1 MKAETEMA
9 EIPKIVR
16 QRLHQPGSASPTHP
30 DANVLTAFA
39 ERSLTGLERTAV
51 FDHLSYCAECRE
63 ILALALP
70 ASESLQP
77 ALQFSPGPKRT
88 WSILRWGL
96 SSAGV
101 LALLVFGFIEYGHR
115 ADPGRMAK
123 NSPPPSAMERDESAP
138 APPAQNQFKAKEEA
152 AQASAAGTG
161 GAGAIAQ
168 KEQREPAFP
177 PEADLSRN
185 FRSGTLAHGP
195 RQTNQWQQQN
205 ANAFQIPARVQNVP
219 EAKQPIPPPNA
230 TAMSGKSEMVEVQS
244 ASTQLDVQSPVVD
257 SVVAANKP
265 TSQPL
270 PSSPSDAEVSRAKSA
285 ASPVPSQGAP
295 STLESHGRTLQA
307 LQLITPTW
315 TVNSGRLQRSLDQGQ
330 TWQDVNVTAS
340 PDNAASMQLAVA
352 SRKVAKESA
361 KKDAK
366 VLSPAPMFRAVAANG
381 PDVWAG
387 GATAALYHS
396 SDAGAHWAQ
405 VIPSSES
412 AILSGD
418 ILTLEFPDAQNGRIS
433 TSTGEVWT
441 TADNGQSWKKQ

>member
-1 MKAETEMA
+1 MS

-16 QRLHQPGSASPTHP
+16 QRLHQPDSASPTHP

-39 ERSLTGLERTAV
+39 EQSLTGLERTAV
-51 FDHLSYCAECRE
+51 LDHLSYCAECRE

-115 ADPGRMAK
+115 AELVRMAK
-123 NSPPPSAMERDESAP
+123 NAPPAAAMQRDEFAP
-138 APPAQNQFKAKEEA
+138 ASPAQNQFKAKEA
-152 AQASAAGTG
+152 AQASAADTG
-161 GAGAIAQ
+161 SAGAIPQ
-168 KEQREPAFP
+168 KDQQEPASP
-177 PEADLSRN
+177 PKADLSRN

-205 ANAFQIPARVQNVP
+205 ANAFRIPARVQNVP

-230 TAMSGKSEMVEVQS
+230 TSMSGKSEMVEVQS
-244 ASTQLDVQSPVVD
+244 APGQMHVQSQVLD
-257 SVVAANKP
+257 SVVAANRP

-285 ASPVPSQGAP
+285 PAPVPSQAGA
-295 STLESHGRTLQA
+295 STLESQGRTFQA

-418 ILTLEFPDAQNGRIS
+418 VLTLEFPDAQNGRIS